1 MEELDGPSL
10 EWDEEY
16 ALSESPPLQELQVLC
31 CEDELQA
38 LKQEDL
44 TETTEDQKIQEVT
57 RSAEGESEATQ
68 DSGVETEELR
78 RNSSLAHTTLPDD
91 IIDKE
96 SQGENYKVN
105 KSHTFN
111 VVYQTRSLRHL
122 MVSFMMKNL
131 IRGDAFETS

>member
-1 MEELDGPSL
+1 MVEELDGPSL

-16 ALSESPPLQELQVLC
+16 ALSESPPLQELQELF

-44 TETTEDQKIQEVT
+44 IETTENQKIQEVT

-78 RNSSLAHTTLPDD
+78 RNSSLAHTILLDD

-96 SQGENYKVN
+96 SHGENYKVN
-105 KSHTFN
+105 K
-111 VVYQTRSLRHL
+111 LL
-122 MVSFMMKNL
+122 VSITH
-131 IRGDAFETS
+131 IRCCIPN